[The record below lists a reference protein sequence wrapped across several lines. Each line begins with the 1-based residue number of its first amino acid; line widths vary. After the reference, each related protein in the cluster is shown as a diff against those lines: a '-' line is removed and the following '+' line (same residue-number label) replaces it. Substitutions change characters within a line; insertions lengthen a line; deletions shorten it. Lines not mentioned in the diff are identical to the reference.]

1 LRLRRRSRAP
11 ISCYTQNARATAW
24 EFLNNGITNAS
35 TGTGKRNQIFAT
47 AVCDNIVG
55 QHLAFPR
62 GVLGGRRL
70 VSAMFIGNH
79 GPGTT
84 HAFERLSKC
93 SAPLRLGK
101 VFILHCLSQSAR
113 ITWTEPGKCPAPLQP
128 FDISFVV
135 KATVGY
141 QALDRHFQA
150 AFHATL
156 DFLLSAKQD
165 AAAARRLLA
174 KALGRQNHPVPRV
187 INTDGHSAYPPAIVR
202 LKVEGALDEDCW
214 HRGNV
219 RSLQALLRAFEY
231 RNPYRI
237 ARLERE
243 ALGPRSLW
251 PRIWARKMSSVG
263 LVRGFEAVAADGDV
277 GAAEVAWFPG
287 LVCRAEGVSDVLWEL
302 QGWWWC
308 GRPLG

>member
-11 ISCYTQNARATAW
+11 ISCYTHNARATAW

-214 HRGNV
+214 HRPVPCLNSQHF
-219 RSLQALLRAFEY
+219 RSFLACMAHDRRLRGDPYDPQRPSVLECSESGWECSLLTGIAQGF
-231 RNPYRI
+231 RI
-237 ARLERE
+237 
-243 ALGPRSLW
+243 
-251 PRIWARKMSSVG
+251 
-263 LVRGFEAVAADGDV
+263 
-277 GAAEVAWFPG
+277 
-287 LVCRAEGVSDVLWEL
+287 
-302 QGWWWC
+302 
-308 GRPLG
+308 